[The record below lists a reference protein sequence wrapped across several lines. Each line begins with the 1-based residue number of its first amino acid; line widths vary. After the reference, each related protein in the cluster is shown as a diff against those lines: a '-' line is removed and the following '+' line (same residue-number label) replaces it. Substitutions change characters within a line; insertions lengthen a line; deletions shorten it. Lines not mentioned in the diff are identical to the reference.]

1 MNHKNANLKIL
12 NENYFKQID
21 TISNVSNDL
30 STQFPGHMEIGIE
43 KSRLKFL
50 TKISFA
56 LAGMPYQM
64 TFCAISIFTQIFL
77 LETAELPPQKV
88 LYIIFISRLKKKK
101 KKIIF
106 LQMVAQFL
114 FIHIE

>member
-30 STQFPGHMEIGIE
+30 NTQFPGQMEIAIQ

-77 LETAELPPQKV
+77 LETAQLPPEKV
-88 LYIIFISRLKKKK
+88 LYIIFISRLKKRK
-101 KKIIF
+101 
-106 LQMVAQFL
+106 LNL
-114 FIHIE
+114 FFVY